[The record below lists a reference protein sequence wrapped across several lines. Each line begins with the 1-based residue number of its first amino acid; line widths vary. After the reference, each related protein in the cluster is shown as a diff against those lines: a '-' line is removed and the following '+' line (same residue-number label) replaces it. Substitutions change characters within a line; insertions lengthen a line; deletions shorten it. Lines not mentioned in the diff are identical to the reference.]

1 MFGDR
6 LRHLRAE
13 RDLTQG
19 RIAAQLGVTTAAVGM
34 WERGQ
39 REPDGDMLC
48 RIADMFGVSLDYLL
62 GRSGVPSETMR
73 LEDVP
78 LPTLS
83 RCCYFQHG
91 RHGLPSWCVGFARRG
106 RDRLADRGW
115 TPGHARNGRNG
126 RKNTGVI

>member
-62 GRSGVPSETMR
+62 GRSGGR
-73 LEDVP
+73 
-78 LPTLS
+78 S
-83 RCCYFQHG
+83 R
-91 RHGLPSWCVGFARRG
+91 GFARRG